1 MLNKI
6 KNIFKDEELEKEIQD
21 LRQNQEILEK
31 NLSEKEFI
39 YSELLRINTQTIQ
52 KNKDLE
58 ESLVQERERNQKL
71 KDEYITKIV
80 KEMDLN
86 KELKNEKQEL
96 EKQILD
102 LKAEFPKLEAAYS
115 EEYQNRLKAKLK
127 IEEEKFKEKVLELQ
141 NEYSVYF
148 IKETE
153 KFKLKLESVEKEK
166 NELYVKDKEV
176 QKKFEKEK
184 SELQEM
190 LVLEKS
196 AKENLLKE
204 ILNLKDKLTKLE
216 ELKNLNY
223 NLKEAKQEELLE
235 LLEKLKLEE
244 LKTKDL
250 IASYEL
256 KLKKEL
262 EKLEQEKLK
271 KINVLKES
279 EVLRNKLVLFTKL
292 EKELIDLRRVKAINN
307 QEKEMLSKQKD
318 LLSEELKNLNQK
330 LIKSEDLRKKLEVK
344 NLEDLRIKD
353 KLLKETTE
361 LDKKLK
367 IELDKQK
374 NEIQMSQSKL
384 NSLIINEEQVKMEE
398 WNIKSYTKD
407 DLYKLYEIAKELKV
421 KEDIVKE
428 LFVLWRYKATNLK
441 ISDSQYG
448 VILKN
453 YFELHEAI
461 TKFEMKKYGV
471 NNTKMNLKKE
481 SSIVDLL
488 NKVEKELLYLRE
500 IRTKD
505 NQEKER
511 LAKERDLLIQEIQ
524 SFNSKLKEVKLSM
537 TEEIKELSDKLK
549 VEELKVKDLTS
560 SYELELKKKLEK
572 LELEKSAKENLSKEI
587 VNLKDKITKLEELE
601 DMKAKL
607 IKIENFKLQNN
618 SEEIKVNKNLENN
631 KNEINQN
638 IEEKEIQILDH
649 LIKEE
654 SKVKIEINEP
664 KNIMDEKLES
674 VREIEA
680 KELKNNWA
688 DKEKFLQNKNDLVGL
703 LKTFE
708 AKDFMEMYLEG
719 KKRGLLKSL
728 KDKDFTNI
736 MTRLK
741 LKLPLTNVIL
751 EKLENFYEELMSSVY
766 SQEFLLIEENLES
779 NKDDEKEINLEN
791 ENGFEQKEFDIES
804 YTAKDWYRVYDLAKE
819 YRVKD
824 WVQKSIFIIA
834 RLKDAKSEISDSHYA
849 TIRRNYSELYQIIEK
864 IEAEKNFNQTI
875 KLDYSTEKIKVDIK
889 KFSSEDWYQLFK
901 NFESTSKDEEIF
913 KKYLLSL
920 AKYKEKNLN
929 LTNSQIIVIEN
940 NYEIIQSLIEKQ
952 ASKKLIT
959 PKQNLNLE
967 QENLINYKE
976 VEKKNEN
983 LKIEIE
989 LDKNIADILF

>member
-1 MLNKI
+1 
-6 KNIFKDEELEKEIQD
+6 
-21 LRQNQEILEK
+21 
-31 NLSEKEFI
+31 
-39 YSELLRINTQTIQ
+39 
-52 KNKDLE
+52 
-58 ESLVQERERNQKL
+58 
-71 KDEYITKIV
+71 
-80 KEMDLN
+80 
-86 KELKNEKQEL
+86 
-96 EKQILD
+96 
-102 LKAEFPKLEAAYS
+102 
-115 EEYQNRLKAKLK
+115 
-127 IEEEKFKEKVLELQ
+127 
-141 NEYSVYF
+141 
-148 IKETE
+148 
-153 KFKLKLESVEKEK
+153 
-166 NELYVKDKEV
+166 
-176 QKKFEKEK
+176 
-184 SELQEM
+184 
-190 LVLEKS
+190 
-196 AKENLLKE
+196 
-204 ILNLKDKLTKLE
+204 
-216 ELKNLNY
+216 
-223 NLKEAKQEELLE
+223 
-235 LLEKLKLEE
+235 
-244 LKTKDL
+244 
-250 IASYEL
+250 
-256 KLKKEL
+256 
-262 EKLEQEKLK
+262 
-271 KINVLKES
+271 
-279 EVLRNKLVLFTKL
+279 
-292 EKELIDLRRVKAINN
+292 
-307 QEKEMLSKQKD
+307 
-318 LLSEELKNLNQK
+318 
-330 LIKSEDLRKKLEVK
+330 
-344 NLEDLRIKD
+344 
-353 KLLKETTE
+353 
-361 LDKKLK
+361 
-367 IELDKQK
+367 
-374 NEIQMSQSKL
+374 
-384 NSLIINEEQVKMEE
+384 
-398 WNIKSYTKD
+398 
-407 DLYKLYEIAKELKV
+407 
-421 KEDIVKE
+421 
-428 LFVLWRYKATNLK
+428 
-441 ISDSQYG
+441 
-448 VILKN
+448 
-453 YFELHEAI
+453 
-461 TKFEMKKYGV
+461 
-471 NNTKMNLKKE
+471 
-481 SSIVDLL
+481 IVDLL

-500 IRTKD
+500 VRTKD

-824 WVQKSIFIIA
+824 WLQKSIFIIA

>member
-1 MLNKI
+1 
-6 KNIFKDEELEKEIQD
+6 
-21 LRQNQEILEK
+21 
-31 NLSEKEFI
+31 
-39 YSELLRINTQTIQ
+39 
-52 KNKDLE
+52 
-58 ESLVQERERNQKL
+58 
-71 KDEYITKIV
+71 
-80 KEMDLN
+80 
-86 KELKNEKQEL
+86 
-96 EKQILD
+96 
-102 LKAEFPKLEAAYS
+102 
-115 EEYQNRLKAKLK
+115 
-127 IEEEKFKEKVLELQ
+127 
-141 NEYSVYF
+141 YF

-279 EVLRNKLVLFTKL
+279 EILRNKLVLFTKL

-398 WNIKSYTKD
+398 WNIKSYKKD

-500 IRTKD
+500 VRTKD

-601 DMKAKL
+601 EMKAKL

-638 IEEKEIQILDH
+638 IEEKEIQILESKKYGDWFNIENYRLNKSNLSLIISNFCLDDFKEIYSESQKRNLLSQSEKIQILNIITSLKFNTPLSSLNMEKIEDIYIKIMDH

-664 KNIMDEKLES
+664 KNIMDEKVES

-741 LKLPLTNVIL
+741 LKLPLSDVIL
-751 EKLENFYEELMSSVY
+751 EKLENFYEDLMSSVY

-779 NKDDEKEINLEN
+779 NKDDEKDINLEN
-791 ENGFEQKEFDIES
+791 ENEFEQKEFDIES

-824 WVQKSIFIIA
+824 WLQKSIFIIA

>member
-1 MLNKI
+1 
-6 KNIFKDEELEKEIQD
+6 
-21 LRQNQEILEK
+21 
-31 NLSEKEFI
+31 
-39 YSELLRINTQTIQ
+39 
-52 KNKDLE
+52 
-58 ESLVQERERNQKL
+58 
-71 KDEYITKIV
+71 
-80 KEMDLN
+80 
-86 KELKNEKQEL
+86 
-96 EKQILD
+96 
-102 LKAEFPKLEAAYS
+102 
-115 EEYQNRLKAKLK
+115 
-127 IEEEKFKEKVLELQ
+127 KVLELQ

-500 IRTKD
+500 VRTKD

-736 MTRLK
+736 MT
-741 LKLPLTNVIL
+741 
-751 EKLENFYEELMSSVY
+751 
-766 SQEFLLIEENLES
+766 
-779 NKDDEKEINLEN
+779 
-791 ENGFEQKEFDIES
+791 
-804 YTAKDWYRVYDLAKE
+804 
-819 YRVKD
+819 
-824 WVQKSIFIIA
+824 
-834 RLKDAKSEISDSHYA
+834 
-849 TIRRNYSELYQIIEK
+849 
-864 IEAEKNFNQTI
+864 
-875 KLDYSTEKIKVDIK
+875 
-889 KFSSEDWYQLFK
+889 
-901 NFESTSKDEEIF
+901 
-913 KKYLLSL
+913 
-920 AKYKEKNLN
+920 
-929 LTNSQIIVIEN
+929 
-940 NYEIIQSLIEKQ
+940 
-952 ASKKLIT
+952 
-959 PKQNLNLE
+959 
-967 QENLINYKE
+967 
-976 VEKKNEN
+976 
-983 LKIEIE
+983 
-989 LDKNIADILF
+989 